1 MLAALRCDHMLPLQL
16 RRCHPIV
23 QDGALHALHTR
34 LKRNQ
39 VPAVLLWPV
48 FEVLPSYPT
57 GRSASCS
64 HTRLITQEGACCA
77 HLSASPAMRCC
88 HFSEWNA

>member
-64 HTRLITQEGACCA
+64 THTSKEKPGACCFA
-77 HLSASPAMRCC
+77 LACI
-88 HFSEWNA
+88 